1 MSAQLYLSRL
11 VDEGRADRAV
21 HRASLRTSG
30 LTRQVR
36 RLRRA
41 LEDRKYSILG

>member
-11 VDEGRADRAV
+11 VDEGRADRGP
-21 HRASLRTSG
+21 HRVSLRTSG
-30 LTRQVR
+30 LARQQR

-41 LEDRKYSILG
+41 LEDRKH

>member
-11 VDEGRADRAV
+11 VDEGRADRAL
-21 HRASLRTSG
+21 HPGSLRTGG
-30 LTRQVR
+30 LTRLG

-41 LEDRKYSILG
+41 LEHRKH

>member
-11 VDEGRADRAV
+11 IDEGRADRGNQ
-21 HRASLRTSG
+21 RASLRTSG
-30 LTRQVR
+30 LTRLER

-41 LEDRKYSILG
+41 LEDRKH

>member
-11 VDEGRADRAV
+11 VDEGRADRV
-21 HRASLRTSG
+21 RHRAPQRTPVP
-30 LTRQVR
+30 TRLA

-41 LEDRKYSILG
+41 LEHRAR

>member
-11 VDEGRADRAV
+11 VDEGRADRGP

-30 LTRQVR
+30 LTRRQR
-36 RLRRA
+36 RLLRA
-41 LEDRKYSILG
+41 LEDRKH

>member
-11 VDEGRADRAV
+11 VDEGRADKSL
-21 HRASLRTSG
+21 HRGSLRTSG
-30 LTRQVR
+30 LTLQQR

-41 LEDRKYSILG
+41 LEDRKH

>member
-11 VDEGRADRAV
+11 VDEGRADRV
-21 HRASLRTSG
+21 HPRVPLRRTG
-30 LTRQVR
+30 PTRLE

-41 LEDRKYSILG
+41 LEHRAH

>member
-11 VDEGRADRAV
+11 VDEGRADRTP
-21 HRASLRTSG
+21 HRAALQDSG
-30 LTRQVR
+30 LARLER

-41 LEDRKYSILG
+41 LEHRKH

>member
-11 VDEGRADRAV
+11 IDEGRTDRGV
-21 HRASLRTSG
+21 HRGSLRTGG
-30 LTRQVR
+30 LTRQER

-41 LEDRKYSILG
+41 AEDRKH

>member
-11 VDEGRADRAV
+11 VEDGRADRSLF
-21 HRASLRTSG
+21 RGSLRTSG
-30 LTRQVR
+30 LTRQQR

-41 LEDRKYSILG
+41 LEDRKH

>member
-11 VDEGRADRAV
+11 VDEGRGVRDL
-21 HRASLRTSG
+21 HRGSLRTSG
-30 LTRQVR
+30 LTRQQR

-41 LEDRKYSILG
+41 LEDRKH

>member
-11 VDEGRADRAV
+11 IDEGRADRGS

-41 LEDRKYSILG
+41 REDRKY

>member
-11 VDEGRADRAV
+11 VDEGRADRVRHPA
-21 HRASLRTSG
+21 ALRTPG
-30 LTRQVR
+30 PHRLL

-41 LEDRKYSILG
+41 LEHRAH

>member
-11 VDEGRADRAV
+11 VEDGRTDRSTPRV
-21 HRASLRTSG
+21 PLRTSG
-30 LTRQVR
+30 LTRQQR

-41 LEDRKYSILG
+41 LEDRKH

>member
-11 VDEGRADRAV
+11 VDEGRADRGPR
-21 HRASLRTSG
+21 RASLRTSG
-30 LTRQVR
+30 LTRLER

-41 LEDRKYSILG
+41 LEDRKN